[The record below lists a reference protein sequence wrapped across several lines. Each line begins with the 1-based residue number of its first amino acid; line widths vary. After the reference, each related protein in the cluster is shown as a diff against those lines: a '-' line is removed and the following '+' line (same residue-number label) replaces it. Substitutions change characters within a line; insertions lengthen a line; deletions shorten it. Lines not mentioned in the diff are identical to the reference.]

1 MIFPLRE
8 LNSNI
13 QFLDQKHNLISV
25 WGDFG
30 VGKTTFTLQTALYHS
45 SLKNLVVYIYTKPN
59 LPLNQMKR
67 LVQKFNDKKLDTFL
81 FYSIL
86 EFSEI
91 FDFILNLE
99 QLIINFKNVSEARRI
114 VLIIDSITHL
124 YQIELRKDNKHK
136 NIILNYKLNQI
147 LGILSYLRLQY
158 PVDILVVN
166 YLRRLKREDQTI
178 EVQSGGKVMNY
189 WLNFSIKIERDKK
202 LNFRKFILSKLLE
215 EKEISIL
222 LQLTEFGFE

>member
-1 MIFPLRE
+1 MIFPLKE
-8 LNSNI
+8 LNNHI
-13 QFLDQKHNLISV
+13 QILDQNHNLISI
-25 WGDFG
+25 WGDVG

-45 SLKNLVVYIYTKPN
+45 SLNNLVIYIYTKPN

-81 FYSIL
+81 FYSISN
-86 EFSEI
+86 FSEI
-91 FDFILNLE
+91 FDFTLNLE
-99 QLIINFKNVSEARRI
+99 QLIINFKKVNGEKSI
-114 VLIIDSITHL
+114 VMFIDSITHL

-147 LGILSYLRLQY
+147 LGILSHLKLQY
-158 PVDILVVN
+158 PIDILVVN
-166 YLRRLKREDQTI
+166 YLRRLKRQDQTI

-202 LNFRKFILSKLLE
+202 LNFRKFIISKLSE

-222 LQLTEFGFE
+222 SQLTEFGFE